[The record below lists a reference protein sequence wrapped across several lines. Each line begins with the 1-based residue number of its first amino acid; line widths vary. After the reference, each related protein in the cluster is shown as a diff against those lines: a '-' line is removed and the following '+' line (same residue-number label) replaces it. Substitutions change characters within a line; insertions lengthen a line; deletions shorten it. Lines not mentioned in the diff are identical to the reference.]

1 MAFFIIR
8 DLQRYFRRAV
18 ENWASVVEYER
29 CKISEDFGGYQVAAS
44 KKALFCLKMS
54 LAFKRIGL
62 AIAFSPRLEA
72 LLFEASRLKRFWQS
86 ELVLIHVGEVSS
98 DAAASLTE
106 LLMKIGLSQNEVII
120 RWEQGEPARRIL
132 SVCKEEK
139 VDLIIAG
146 ALKKENLFKYYLGTI
161 ARKILRKADCSVLML
176 LNPSAAPKPLQNIV
190 VNAEDSPYVEQ
201 ALEVGCALGK
211 HEKSNWLHVVR
222 EIKLYGLT
230 MSAADQRSQDEY
242 TKLRNDLV
250 STEIDNVQKMLNK
263 IPHEGLKVNIKILSG
278 KAGYEL
284 AQFAIRKHADLLI
297 VGAAPRK
304 FSFFDRVFPHDQEYI
319 FADLPCSLLIV
330 NAKNVRKEAA
340 HG

>member
-1 MAFFIIR
+1 MNI
-8 DLQRYFRRAV
+8 V
-18 ENWASVVEYER
+18 
-29 CKISEDFGGYQVAAS
+29 
-44 KKALFCLKMS
+44 
-54 LAFKRIGL
+54 FKRVGL

-72 LLFEASRLKRFWQS
+72 LLYEAARLIKYWRA
-86 ELVLIHVGEVSS
+86 ELVLIHVGNAST
-98 DAAASLTE
+98 DAATSLKT
-106 LLMKIGLSQNEVII
+106 LLTKVGLSEQEVII
-120 RWEQGEPARRIL
+120 RWEHGEPAKRIL
-132 SVCKEEK
+132 SVCREEN

-146 ALKKENLFKYYLGTI
+146 ALKKENLLKYYLGTI
-161 ARKILRKADCSVLML
+161 ARKILRKAGCSVLL
-176 LNPSAAPKPLQNIV
+176 LINPTVEPEPLHNIV

-201 ALEVGCALGK
+201 ALEIACELGK
-211 HEKSNWLHVVR
+211 AEKSNWLHVVR

-230 MSAADQRSQDEY
+230 MSAVDQRSEEEY
-242 TKLRNDLV
+242 TQLRNELV

-297 VGAAPRK
+297 VGAPPRK

-330 NAKNVRKEAA
+330 HPRKEAS

>member
-1 MAFFIIR
+1 MSDARF
-8 DLQRYFRRAV
+8 QRILVDMRL
-18 ENWASVVEYER
+18 
-29 CKISEDFGGYQVAAS
+29 YQT
-44 KKALFCLKMS
+44 KKAYFGLEMS
-54 LAFKRIGL
+54 LGFKKIGL

-72 LLFEASRLKRFWQS
+72 LLWEAARLKRFWQS
-86 ELVLIHVGEVSS
+86 ELVLIHVGDASS
-98 DAAASLTE
+98 DAAASLTV
-106 LLMKIGLSQNEVII
+106 LLNKVGLTEKDLII
-120 RWEQGEPARRIL
+120 RWEQGEPVKRIL

-146 ALKKENLFKYYLGTI
+146 ALKKENLLKYYLGTI

-176 LNPSAAPKPLQNIV
+176 LNPSVEPKPLHNIV
-190 VNAEDSPYVEQ
+190 VNTEDSPYVEQ
-201 ALEVGCALGK
+201 ALQIGCDLGK
-211 HEKSNWLHVVR
+211 AEKSNWLHVVR

-230 MSAADQRSQDEY
+230 MSAADQRSEEEY
-242 TKLRNDLV
+242 SKLRMDLV

-284 AQFAIRKHADLLI
+284 AQFAIRKHADLL
-297 VGAAPRK
+297 VMGAAPRK

-319 FADLPCSLLIV
+319 FADLPCSLLVV
-330 NAKNVRKEAA
+330 NAKNLRKEAV

>member
-1 MAFFIIR
+1 
-8 DLQRYFRRAV
+8 
-18 ENWASVVEYER
+18 
-29 CKISEDFGGYQVAAS
+29 
-44 KKALFCLKMS
+44 MS

-72 LLFEASRLKRFWQS
+72 LLSEAARLKRFWHS
-86 ELVLIHVGEVSS
+86 ELVLIHVGEASP
-98 DAAASLTE
+98 DAAASLNA
-106 LLMKIGLSQNEVII
+106 LLNRVGLSENEVII
-120 RWEQGEPARRIL
+120 RWEQGEPAKRIL

-146 ALKKENLFKYYLGTI
+146 ALKKENLLKYYLGTI
-161 ARKILRKADCSVLML
+161 ARKILRKADCSVLLL
-176 LNPSAAPKPLQNIV
+176 LNPSVESKPLLNIV

-211 HEKSNWLHVVR
+211 YEKSNWLHVVR

-230 MSAADQRSQDEY
+230 MSAADQHSEDEY

-278 KAGYEL
+278 KAGFEL
-284 AQFAIRKHADLLI
+284 AQFAIRKHADLLV

-319 FADLPCSLLIV
+319 FADLPCNLLV
-330 NAKNVRKEAA
+330 VHPHHRKEAKNA
-340 HG
+340 

>member
-1 MAFFIIR
+1 
-8 DLQRYFRRAV
+8 
-18 ENWASVVEYER
+18 
-29 CKISEDFGGYQVAAS
+29 
-44 KKALFCLKMS
+44 MS
-54 LAFKRIGL
+54 LAFKKIGL

-72 LLFEASRLKRFWQS
+72 LLSEAARLKRYWQS
-86 ELVLIHVGEVSS
+86 ELVLIHVGETSS
-98 DAAASLTE
+98 DAAASLNG
-106 LLMKIGLSQNEVII
+106 LLTKIGLTENEVII
-120 RWEQGEPARRIL
+120 RWEHGEPAKRIL

-146 ALKKENLFKYYLGTI
+146 ALKKENLLKYYLGTI
-161 ARKILRKADCSVLML
+161 ARKILRTADCSVLLL
-176 LNPSAAPKPLQNIV
+176 LNPTVDSKPLSNIV
-190 VNAEDSPYVEQ
+190 VNTEDSPYVEQ
-201 ALEVGCALGK
+201 ALEVACELGRA
-211 HEKSNWLHVVR
+211 ERSNWIHVVR

-230 MSAADQRSQDEY
+230 MSAADQRSEEEY
-242 TKLRNDLV
+242 SKLRTDLV

-284 AQFAIRKHADLLI
+284 AQFAIRKHADLLV

-330 NAKNVRKEAA
+330 NAKNLRKEEA

>member
-1 MAFFIIR
+1 
-8 DLQRYFRRAV
+8 
-18 ENWASVVEYER
+18 
-29 CKISEDFGGYQVAAS
+29 
-44 KKALFCLKMS
+44 MS

-72 LLFEASRLKRFWQS
+72 LLSEAARLKRYWQS
-86 ELVLIHVGEVSS
+86 ELVLIHVGETSS
-98 DAAASLTE
+98 DAAATLNT
-106 LLMKIGLSQNEVII
+106 LLVKIGLSENEVII
-120 RWEQGEPARRIL
+120 RWEHGTPAKRIL
-132 SVCKEEK
+132 SVCREEK

-161 ARKILRKADCSVLML
+161 ARKILRKADCSVLLL
-176 LNPSAAPKPLQNIV
+176 LNPSVEPKPINNIV
-190 VNAEDSPYVEQ
+190 VNTEDSPYVEQ
-201 ALEVGCALGK
+201 ALEVGCELGRA
-211 HEKSNWLHVVR
+211 EKSNWIHVVR

-230 MSAADQRSQDEY
+230 MSAADQRSEEEY
-242 TKLRNDLV
+242 SKLRMDLV
-250 STEIDNVQKMLNK
+250 ATEIDNVQKMLNK

-284 AQFAIRKHADLLI
+284 AQFAIRKHADLLV
-297 VGAAPRK
+297 VGAPPRK

-330 NAKNVRKEAA
+330 NAKNMRKEEA